1 MREKMIEVWDL
12 SLRLF
17 HWLLATAFFVAWW
30 SEGRDI
36 RLHIIAGSVIAGLLL
51 YRVIWGFV
59 GEKHALFTS
68 FRPTWAMLAG
78 HAGDLIRLQPA
89 RYMGHTPIGSLMIYM
104 LLLALLILV
113 ATGMALLGLQMGL
126 GLFSPWA
133 SSADFETEMLLQQ
146 IHGWCFDLL
155 QFLIA
160 IHLAGVAV
168 ESLLQRRNLTLAM
181 ITGRKEKEEA
191 IK

>member
-30 SEGRDI
+30 AEGRDI

-51 YRVIWGFV
+51 YRVVWGFV
-59 GEKHALFTS
+59 GEKHALFKM
-68 FRPTWAMLAG
+68 FRPTWSMLVG
-78 HAGDLIRLQPA
+78 HAGDLIRLQAA
-89 RYMGHTPIGSLMIYM
+89 RYIGHTPIGSLMIYM
-104 LLLALLILV
+104 LLLSLLVLV
-113 ATGMALLGLQMGL
+113 VSGMALLGLQMGV

-133 SSADFETEMLLQQ
+133 SSASFETEILLQQ
-146 IHGWCFDLL
+146 IHGWCLDLL
-155 QFLIA
+155 QYLIA
-160 IHLAGVAV
+160 MHLAGVVV
-168 ESLLQRRNLTLAM
+168 ESLLQRRNLTLSM